1 MEWDEQKRFLN
12 SQLSRDEVLV
22 WSGEPKRGLLLKPS
36 DLYTVPASLLGAC
49 FIGLWIF
56 LSSRSKEFSSFFV
69 LVGSFAVLQAA
80 YWLVGRFFVDA
91 WQRSKTRYGV
101 TKERVIII
109 SGLFSRQVKSLP
121 MKTITEVSLSE
132 QSDLS
137 GTITFGPEDASDWKS
152 RLGFGNNREPVYP
165 VLDTIPNVK
174 RVYDVIM
181 NAQRDSWSKK

>member
-1 MEWDEQKRFLN
+1 
-12 SQLSRDEVLV
+12 
-22 WSGEPKRGLLLKPS
+22 
-36 DLYTVPASLLGAC
+36 
-49 FIGLWIF
+49 
-56 LSSRSKEFSSFFV
+56 
-69 LVGSFAVLQAA
+69 
-80 YWLVGRFFVDA
+80 
-91 WQRSKTRYGV
+91 
-101 TKERVIII
+101 
-109 SGLFSRQVKSLP
+109 